1 MVEAK
6 EAPLV
11 ERHLQEAPICQKTT
25 SMDCSPPSTTK
36 SKEAQT
42 MEEGATETQTVQK
55 ETLQTQTQKS

>member
-11 ERHLQEAPICQKTT
+11 ERHLQEAPTCQKTT

-42 MEEGATETQTVQK
+42 MEEGATETQTV
-55 ETLQTQTQKS
+55 